1 MPNAPSGGSVPS
13 TWAPAAASGARATAP
28 SHGRRRPDPEGIDA
42 TLEDGVL
49 TVRVPKPEQTRR
61 RRVEVQAAQPS

>member
-1 MPNAPSGGSVPS
+1 VVLPE
-13 TWAPAAASGARATAP
+13 
-28 SHGRRRPDPEGIDA
+28 HPDPEGIGA

-61 RRVEVQAAQPS
+61 RRVEVQAAHAS

>member
-1 MPNAPSGGSVPS
+1 
-13 TWAPAAASGARATAP
+13 
-28 SHGRRRPDPEGIDA
+28 
-42 TLEDGVL
+42 VL